1 MPHVMRARGLNAV
14 LCATFIAVIFA
25 VTPTLA
31 AAEGW
36 REARAYWLADDLI
49 AWQAPTG
56 AQVSLH
62 FSPDASLEI
71 GENGV
76 AGGEAFALEPAG
88 TIAGALAQ
96 KFPHLAGT
104 PMFRLDEATAR
115 RAPDLLRG
123 QLVLSA
129 RAGRGRTTTVS
140 LQTAGVLD
148 ARFSHDGALG
158 VTFADGA
165 PTIALWAPT
174 AKSISLHLFEN
185 SNPLAPARRIL
196 PMQRDDASGV
206 WRIEGD
212 PSWDRLYYLFE
223 VEVYVRSTG
232 GIERNFVT
240 DPYSLG
246 LSRDSLRSLIVNLE
260 DDDLKP
266 RGWESLKK
274 PPIDAPEDI
283 SIYELHIRDFSI
295 SDMTAPAPLR
305 GKFAAFTE
313 ARTNGVRRLKRLAR
327 AGLTHLHLLPAFDCA
342 TIAEDETTWRDAG
355 DLSALPPD
363 SAEQQARLAATLGAD
378 GFNWCYDPY
387 HYTTPEGSYAT
398 DADGPRRIVEFRDMV
413 AHLNRMGLRVVMDV
427 VYNHTTASGQ
437 AARSVLDRIV
447 PDYYH
452 RLDETGA
459 VTTSTCCANT
469 ATENAMMEKLMLDSL
484 VTWATAYKVDGFRFD
499 LMGHHSKA
507 NIEKAQER
515 LESLNEVDHGVDGRS
530 IYLYG
535 EGWSFGEVAKDARFV
550 QATQANMGKG
560 SGVGTFNDRL
570 RDAVRGGWPFDTGAD
585 QVRIQGF
592 ASGLYT
598 DPNEVNSGSED
609 ERAELLRV
617 TDWIRSGLAGGL
629 SDYAFITHDGQTTR
643 AGNID
648 YRGQPTGYASD
659 PQETVNYVAAHDN
672 ETLFDNNAYKLPLST
687 TKADRAR
694 MQNLATSIV
703 ALAQGV
709 PFFHAGQDMLRS
721 KSMDRNSFNSGDWF
735 NLLDFSMTTNG
746 WARGLPPAEE
756 NEKNWDVIGQRLA
769 DPRLRVGP
777 DEIKAAAVHFE
788 EMLAI
793 RRSSQLFRMRTGEEV
808 IERLRFHN
816 TGPDQ
821 TPGLIVMSIAGDNG
835 EAIVVAFNARPEA
848 AQFNIEGFDGG
859 FALHPVQRKSKDAV
873 VRTARF
879 DPATRAFDAPARTTT
894 VFVRSID

>member
-1 MPHVMRARGLNAV
+1 MLHVLRDLRLYSFVCA
-14 LCATFIAVIFA
+14 LCLAAIIAVA
-25 VTPTLA
+25 PTLA
-31 AAEGW
+31 AADNW
-36 REARAYWLADDLI
+36 REARAHWLAEDLI
-49 AWQAPTG
+49 AWRAPTG

-62 FSPDASLEI
+62 FSPDASLKI
-71 GENGV
+71 AENGV
-76 AGGEAFALEPAG
+76 EGGEAFPLKPVGVLAD
-88 TIAGALAQ
+88 ALAQ

-104 PMFRLDEATAR
+104 PLFRLDEATAR

-123 QLVLSA
+123 QAVLSA
-129 RAGRGRTTTVS
+129 RAGTGRITAVS

-148 ARFSHDGALG
+148 ARFAYDGPLG
-158 VTFADGA
+158 VTFTEGA
-165 PTIALWAPT
+165 PSIAVWAPT
-174 AKSISLHLFEN
+174 AKSVSLHLFDN
-185 SNPLAPARRIL
+185 SDPLAPPTRIL
-196 PMQRDDASGV
+196 PMQCNDADGV
-206 WRIEGD
+206 WRIEGE
-212 PSWDRLYYLFE
+212 PSWNRRHYLLE
-223 VEVYVRSTG
+223 VEVYVRTTG
-232 GIERNFVT
+232 RIERNLVT

-246 LSRDSLRSLIVNLE
+246 LSRDSKRSLIVNLD

-266 RGWESLKK
+266 RGWDALKK

-295 SDMTAPAPLR
+295 SDMTVPAGLR
-305 GKFAAFTE
+305 GKFAAFT
-313 ARTNGVRRLKRLAR
+313 RPRSNGVKHLKRLAR

-342 TIAEDETTWRDAG
+342 TIAEDEATWRDAG

-363 SAEQQARLAATLGAD
+363 SPEQQARLASTLDAD
-378 GFNWCYDPY
+378 GFNWCYDPF
-387 HYTTPEGSYAT
+387 HYTVPEGSYAT
-398 DADGPRRIVEFRDMV
+398 DADGARRIVEFRDMV

-469 ATENAMMEKLMLDSL
+469 ATENAMMEKLMVDSL
-484 VTWATAYKVDGFRFD
+484 ETWATAYKVDGFRFD

-507 NIEKAQER
+507 NIERTQARLNAMNER
-515 LESLNEVDHGVDGRS
+515 DHGVDGRS

-535 EGWSFGEVAKDARFV
+535 EGWNFGEVENDARFV
-550 QATQANMGKG
+550 QATQANMGRG

-585 QVRIQGF
+585 QVRLQGF

-598 DPNEVNSGSED
+598 DPNEANSGSHE
-609 ERAELLRV
+609 ERAELLRLS
-617 TDWIRSGLAGGL
+617 DWIRVGLAGGL
-629 SDYAFITHDGQTTR
+629 SDYAFTTHDGQMRR
-643 AGNID
+643 AADID
-648 YRGQPTGYASD
+648 YRGQPAGYASD

-694 MQNLATSIV
+694 MQNLAASIV

-735 NLLDFSMTTNG
+735 NLLDFTMRENG
-746 WARGLPPAEE
+746 WGRGLPPAEE
-756 NEKNWDVIGQRLA
+756 NEKNWDVIAPRLA
-769 DPRLRVGP
+769 DPRLRVGRE
-777 DEIKAAAVHFE
+777 EITFAAAHFE
-788 EMLAI
+788 EVLAI
-793 RRSSQLFRMRTGEEV
+793 RRSSPLFRLRTGEEV
-808 IERLRFHN
+808 VRKLRFHN

-821 TPGLIVMSIAGDNG
+821 TPGLIVMSLTGEEG

-848 AQFNIEGFDGG
+848 AQFEVEGLDGD
-859 FALHPVQRKSKDAV
+859 FALHPLQRKSKDAV
-873 VRTARF
+873 VRLARF
-879 DPATRAFDAPARTTT
+879 DSDARSFDVPPRTTA
-894 VFVRSID
+894 VFVRSTD